1 MALTIAFGENQDEN
15 KVFEILTEY
24 EMGVPGEI
32 DEVMVVKGEQGIL
45 GGAKIS
51 EFAEGRF
58 FLEVIGVR
66 SDARSQGVGK
76 FLLDHILENPW
87 KFCKY
92 PLSEQKTQKE
102 YTVSTLARGYAL
114 GFYERMGF
122 EPCTLAEIPEW
133 SRDQCKECPNR
144 EDCKPVPMN
153 YIGGKE

>member
-1 MALTIAFGENQDEN
+1 MALTVTFGENQDEN

-66 SDARSQGVGK
+66 SDVRSQGVGG
-76 FLLDHILENPW
+76 FLLSHILKNPW
-87 KFCKY
+87 ECSKY
-92 PLSEQKTQKE
+92 PLSEQKNLKE

-114 GFYERMGF
+114 GFYQKMGF
-122 EPCTLAEIPEW
+122 EPCNLEDIPEW
-133 SRDQCKECPNR
+133 CRDQCEECPHC
-144 EDCKPVPMN
+144 EVCKPVPMY